1 VKFLRRRK
9 VKEKVNPFTIFKS
22 FFAFGKQKTENG
34 KQKTEKQAL
43 THRQENKSLGLSIPQ
58 THQRYSEIKEF
69 PTSPVSKRGYNLYGD
84 EIVFPSGIYDNSF
97 RIKLYRFLKDNIPV
111 LNSAI
116 WTWTRIC
123 SSPSYFQLKASHD
136 EKVLELG
143 NKIVKDLD
151 QRIFQ
156 HNLQKFG
163 GIELL
168 LSQFF
173 GSLFTD
179 GAVCGEITLTPTKD
193 KIDKFYFIDPAT
205 VRFKLK
211 DESIWELYQEVE
223 GRLIKLN
230 PHSTFYYGL
239 DVDSSDPR
247 GKSILSSIP
256 FVARIEQRLLE
267 DMNKTMHNAGYYR
280 IHVKIKPPERLSSE
294 SDDAYIQ
301 RANRYFED
309 TIEMMKKIS
318 LEDNPVTWNDV
329 EINYIGSSGQYA
341 SATSWYINH
350 KSLIED
356 ICAGVHLDPFMLG
369 YSYGPSYNWAQIK
382 YELIL
387 RNVISIQSL
396 AKRFLEWI
404 RNLELALHGIPLEC
418 ICYFD
423 NRKTFGLLEKYQAE
437 KVLLENVVKKME
449 AGFISKEE
457 GKREMEQAVQ

>member
-1 VKFLRRRK
+1 MNSLS
-9 VKEKVNPFTIFKS
+9 IFKNLFS
-22 FFAFGKQKTENG
+22 YGKKNRKLNQKKETFAQKLKGKDL
-34 KQKTEKQAL
+34 AL
-43 THRQENKSLGLSIPQ
+43 SVPQ
-58 THQRYSEIKEF
+58 IDQRRTEIKEF
-69 PTSPVSKRGYNLYGD
+69 PTSPVSKKGYNLYAA
-84 EIVFPSGIYDNSF
+84 ELVFPSGIYDGSF

-123 SSPSYFQLKASHD
+123 SSPNYFQLKGSD
-136 EKVLELG
+136 DQKILDWG
-143 NKIVKDLD
+143 NKIIRDLD
-151 QRIFQ
+151 RRIFQ
-156 HNLQKFG
+156 HSFQKFG

-179 GAVCGEITLTPTKD
+179 GAVCGEVTLTPTKD
-193 KIDKFYFIDPAT
+193 KIDKFYFIDPTT

-211 DESIWELYQEVE
+211 DETIWELYQEVE
-223 GRLIKLN
+223 GRFIKLN

-267 DMNKTMHNAGYYR
+267 DMNKTMHNAGYHR
-280 IHVKIKPPERLSSE
+280 IHIKIKPPERLSSE

-318 LEDNPVTWNDV
+318 LEDNPITWNDV
-329 EINYIGSSGQYA
+329 EINYIGPSGQYA

-387 RNVISIQSL
+387 RNVVSIQSS

-404 RNLELALHGIPLEC
+404 RNLELALQGIPLEC
-418 ICYFD
+418 VCYFD

-437 KVLLENVVKKME
+437 KIFLENVVKKME

-457 GKREMEQAVQ
+457 GKREMEQTGQ